1 VRTSKGVAGTRILF
15 NSASDHGFMG
25 RYQAPKPYT
34 FRLLLAF
41 VYRQSTLRMLPV
53 PLFGQSRKGYSRKAE
68 VRSVLMSDNLIRKL
82 PALESTD
89 EFVRKNVGKALDK
102 ESF

>member
-1 VRTSKGVAGTRILF
+1 MGYNVARGHR
-15 NSASDHGFMG
+15 N
-25 RYQAPKPYT
+25 RT
-34 FRLLLAF
+34 FRLILAF
-41 VYRQSTLRMLPV
+41 VYHQSTLRVLPV
-53 PLFGQSRKGYSRKAE
+53 PLFGQSQKRYSRNAE

-89 EFVRKNVGKALDK
+89 EFVRKNVGKAVDK

>member
-1 VRTSKGVAGTRILF
+1 
-15 NSASDHGFMG
+15 
-25 RYQAPKPYT
+25 
-34 FRLLLAF
+34 
-41 VYRQSTLRMLPV
+41 MLPV

-68 VRSVLMSDNLIRKL
+68 VCSVLMSDNLIRKL

-89 EFVRKNVGKALDK
+89 EFVRKNVGKAVDK

>member
-1 VRTSKGVAGTRILF
+1 MSKMAERTSENLPSETVLF
-15 NSASDHGFMG
+15 GLF
-25 RYQAPKPYT
+25 
-34 FRLLLAF
+34 LALIYHRTTHR
-41 VYRQSTLRMLPV
+41 VLPV

-89 EFVRKNVGKALDK
+89 EFVRKYIKKAKAK
-102 ESF
+102 ETS